1 MFQGKYT
8 SRNSTVPIIKGKIDL
23 LKMQLSH
30 IKQHL
35 SYTKYIFEDLNDDMD
50 MEYNMLDDSGSG
62 SDEIDEF

>member
-1 MFQGKYT
+1 
-8 SRNSTVPIIKGKIDL
+8 
-23 LKMQLSH
+23 MQLSH